1 MTRVLR
7 WSSNDDFWRHLSRLL
22 GARGPHAGSIN
33 APNAVTV
40 WEAELS
46 QMFLCPF
53 KYRCSTVVEV
63 VHVPHEDRNQMKP
76 TENLLTLSVEERLWR
91 LHY

>member
-63 VHVPHEDRNQMKP
+63 VHVPMLDLVQYCSRIETR
-76 TENLLTLSVEERLWR
+76 
-91 LHY
+91 